1 MSICLEILH
10 RLVDHLLKFDGLV
23 PEAAGMVQGS
33 LNHFLLYTC
42 ESGAYVF
49 IKEKRT
55 GTILNYSFTVLKS
68 LTLQCTSVPVQMH
81 SIIFPMAP
89 PS

>member
-10 RLVDHLLKFDGLV
+10 GLVDNLLKFDGLV

-42 ESGAYVF
+42 EIGDKLVF
-49 IKEKRT
+49 NFRAT
-55 GTILNYSFTVLKS
+55 F
-68 LTLQCTSVPVQMH
+68 
-81 SIIFPMAP
+81 SIV
-89 PS
+89 